1 MGQVYGSHLQR
12 GGCFVGVYVRPAR
25 VSQAR
30 SGYPLHQL
38 RLMAAVRQHSFVPD
52 AVHSSES
59 DVASRRYDVL
69 WLCLPS
75 EALQQSWLRPLLD
88 AAPDATVVCQT
99 PGPTDGPR
107 IASWAGPE
115 RLVEGAI
122 QMAAYGVSLED
133 TLGEGMRYF
142 LLPVAQPLSGDPARV
157 AALVR
162 ACRAGGLRARHQRH
176 AGDAYRASGATMLPI
191 MGALELSR
199 WSFRALAVGDALE
212 LGCRAARQ
220 ALGVHAAETGKRGW
234 MAWGVRPRLVRLA
247 FAAAARLAPFPVE
260 KFFGYHFHKVRTQ
273 TRLLLER
280 YAQQA
285 QQRQLPCDALQQ
297 LYARLQEPEPA
308 REPPHAEPATRNG

>member
-1 MGQVYGSHLQR
+1 
-12 GGCFVGVYVRPAR
+12 
-25 VSQAR
+25 
-30 SGYPLHQL
+30 
-38 RLMAAVRQHSFVPD
+38 
-52 AVHSSES
+52 
-59 DVASRRYDVL
+59 
-69 WLCLPS
+69 
-75 EALQQSWLRPLLD
+75 
-88 AAPDATVVCQT
+88 
-99 PGPTDGPR
+99 
-107 IASWAGPE
+107 
-115 RLVEGAI
+115 
-122 QMAAYGVSLED
+122 
-133 TLGEGMRYF
+133 
-142 LLPVAQPLSGDPARV
+142 
-157 AALVR
+157 
-162 ACRAGGLRARHQRH
+162 
-176 AGDAYRASGATMLPI
+176 MLPI